1 MIRYAGVQMK
11 MIRPMSDVKLEDL
24 LQMPQ
29 YSLDDSEK
37 NEVILKLI
45 KEQLPKAMANPHIRN
60 LFQKQGIDIE
70 RIQNVEDVPF
80 IPVQMFKYF
89 DLSTNP
95 DDKIAR
101 VVKSSGTTS
110 GSQSI
115 IPISKETAAN
125 QIKGLKSIL
134 ENYLGQKRRV
144 MIAIDHMGIN
154 DPKREITAR
163 GAGVRGF
170 SIFAKEILYV
180 LKEYSNGELVLD
192 MPVIEKLQR
201 EYADKDVYAFGF
213 TYIIWK
219 IFYKQMKER
228 GLKLK
233 FNDAIV
239 FHGGGWKKL
248 TAERVSKEEFSR
260 TVADLI
266 GTSPERVHDFY
277 GMAEQTGI
285 IFIDCEHGN
294 KHVPN
299 FSQVIVRDLRTLKPC
314 KVGEKG
320 LIEVMG
326 VLSNSYYS
334 YAILTEDIGHLE
346 GMDGCPCGRRGRYF
360 RFDSRV
366 EKAELRGCGDTFRE

>member
-1 MIRYAGVQMK
+1 MITN
-11 MIRPMSDVKLEDL
+11 RPISDLKLEDL
-24 LQMPQ
+24 LQLPQ
-29 YSLDDSEK
+29 YSLDDDEK
-37 NEVILKLI
+37 NEVLLKLI
-45 KEQLPKAMANPHIRN
+45 KEQLPKAMANPHIKN
-60 LFQKQGIDIE
+60 LFVKQGIDIE
-70 RIQNVEDVPF
+70 KIERLEDVPF
-80 IPVQMFKYF
+80 IPVQMFKHF

-95 DDKIAR
+95 DEKIAR
-101 VVKSSGTTS
+101 VIKSSGTTS
-110 GSQSI
+110 GTQSI

-125 QIKGLKSIL
+125 QMKGLKSIL

-144 MIAIDHMGIN
+144 MITIDHKGIN
-154 DPKREITAR
+154 DPKKEITAR

-170 SIFAKEILYV
+170 SIFAKEIIYV

-192 MPVIEKLQR
+192 MPVIERLQK
-201 EYADKDVYAFGF
+201 EYSDKDAYAFGF

-219 IFYKQMKER
+219 TFCKQMHDR

-233 FNDAIV
+233 FNDTIV

-248 TAERVSKEEFSR
+248 TAEKVSKEEFSR
-260 TVADLI
+260 TVAEVLD
-266 GTSPERVHDFY
+266 TQPEKVHDFF

-285 IFIDCEHGN
+285 IFVDCERGN

-299 FSQVIVRDLRTLKPC
+299 FSQVIVRDMRTLEPC

-326 VLSNSYYS
+326 ALSNSYYS

-366 EKAELRGCGDTFRE
+366 ERAELRGCGDTFRE

>member
-1 MIRYAGVQMK
+1 MNLS
-11 MIRPMSDVKLEDL
+11 RPLSNVILEDL

-29 YSLDDSEK
+29 YSLDDTEK
-37 NEVILKLI
+37 NGVLLKLI
-45 KEQLPKAMANPHIRN
+45 KEQLPKTMANPHIKN
-60 LFQKQGIDIE
+60 LFEKQGIDIE

-80 IPVQMFKYF
+80 IPVQMFRYF
-89 DLSTNP
+89 DLSTNL
-95 DDKIAR
+95 DEKIAR
-101 VVKSSGTTS
+101 IIKSSGTTS
-110 GSQSI
+110 GSQSM

-125 QIKGLKSIL
+125 QMKGLKSIL
-134 ENYLGQKRRV
+134 EDYMGQKRRV

-154 DPKREITAR
+154 DPKKEITAR

-170 SIFAKEILYV
+170 SLFAKEILYV

-192 MPVIEKLQR
+192 MPVIEKLQK

-219 IFYKQMKER
+219 TFCKQMKEK
-228 GLKLK
+228 GLRLK

-248 TAERVSKEEFSR
+248 TAERVSKDEFSR

-266 GTSPERVHDFY
+266 GTKPERIHDFY

-299 FSQVIVRDLRTLKPC
+299 FSQVIVRDMRTLKPC

-334 YAILTEDIGHLE
+334 YAVLTEDIGHLE
-346 GMDGCPCGRRGRYF
+346 GIDGCPCGRKGRYF

-366 EKAELRGCGDTFRE
+366 ERAELRGCGDTFRE

>member
-1 MIRYAGVQMK
+1 MNTSQ
-11 MIRPMSDVKLEDL
+11 PLDDLKLEGL

-29 YSLDDSEK
+29 YSLDDNEK
-37 NEVILKLI
+37 NGVLLKLI
-45 KEQLPKAMANPHIRN
+45 KERLPEALANPHIKN
-60 LFQKQGIDIE
+60 LFTKRGIDIE
-70 RIQNVEDVPF
+70 KIRSVEEVPF

-89 DLSTNP
+89 DLSSNP
-95 DDKIAR
+95 DEKVAR
-101 VVKSSGTTS
+101 IIKSSGTTS

-115 IPISKETAAN
+115 VPISKETAAT
-125 QIKGLKSIL
+125 QMKGLKSIL

-144 MIAIDHMGIN
+144 MIVIDHKGIN
-154 DPKREITAR
+154 DPKQDITAR

-170 SIFAKEILYV
+170 SIFAKEIIYV

-192 MPVIEKLQR
+192 LPVIEKLQK
-201 EYADKDVYAFGF
+201 EYSEKDVYAFGF

-219 IFYKQMKER
+219 TFYKQMKEK

-233 FNDAIV
+233 FNDAMV

-248 TAERVSKEEFSR
+248 TAERVSKEEFSG

-266 GTSPERVHDFY
+266 GTKPERVHDFY

-285 IFIDCEHGN
+285 IFVDCEYGN

-299 FSQVIVRDLRTLKPC
+299 FSQVIVRDMRTLKPC

-346 GMDGCPCGRRGRYF
+346 GEGGCPCGRKGRYF

-366 EKAELRGCGDTFRE
+366 ERAELRGCGDTFRE

>member
-1 MIRYAGVQMK
+1 
-11 MIRPMSDVKLEDL
+11 
-24 LQMPQ
+24 MPQ
-29 YSLDDSEK
+29 YSLGDDEK
-37 NEVILKLI
+37 NAVLLKI
-45 KEQLPKAMANPHIRN
+45 MKEQLPKALANRHIKN
-60 LFQKQGIDIE
+60 LFTKRGIDIDG
-70 RIQNVEDVPF
+70 IGSVEDVPF
-80 IPVQMFKYF
+80 IPVQMFKWF

-95 DDKIAR
+95 DEKVAR
-101 VVKSSGTTS
+101 VIKSSGTTS

-115 IPISKETAAN
+115 VPISKETAAN
-125 QIKGLKSIL
+125 QMKGLKAIL
-134 ENYLGQKRRV
+134 ESYLGQKRRV
-144 MIAIDHMGIN
+144 MIVIDHKGIN
-154 DPKREITAR
+154 DPKQEITAR

-170 SIFAKEILYV
+170 SIFAKEMLYV

-192 MPVIEKLQR
+192 LPVIESLQK
-201 EYADKDVYAFGF
+201 EYADKEVYAFGF

-219 IFYKQMKER
+219 TFCEQMRER

-233 FNDAIV
+233 FGDATL

-248 TAERVSKEEFSR
+248 TVERVSKEEFSS
-260 TVADLI
+260 TVADII
-266 GTSPERVHDFY
+266 GTEPRKIHDFY

-285 IFIDCEHGN
+285 IFVDCEYGN

-299 FSQVIVRDLRTLKPC
+299 FSQVIVRDLRTLEPC

-346 GMDGCPCGRRGRYF
+346 GTEGCPCGRKGRYF

-366 EKAELRGCGDTFRE
+366 ERAELRGCGDTFRE